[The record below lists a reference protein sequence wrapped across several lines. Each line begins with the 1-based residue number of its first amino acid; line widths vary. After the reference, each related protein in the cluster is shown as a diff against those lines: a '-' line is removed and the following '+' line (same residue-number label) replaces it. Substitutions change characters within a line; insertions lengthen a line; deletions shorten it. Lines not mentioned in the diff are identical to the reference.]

1 MKRLHSGVN
10 PCHFLDK
17 LNWSKL
23 ESWGYQPVKISWS
36 YSYSLRRFDTKAY
49 KRVTDGRTRVSTMH
63 GYYSAL
69 HYIGLHSTLCW
80 RAVKRLDGPTQ
91 GQAYLQTKCNRESPL
106 YMAYSPDSA
115 FNGRI
120 AYNNFR
126 VSVNLSNAVYS
137 RVIIPQQNQL
147 EGFSTTDRLPYN
159 LLNALICV

>member
-1 MKRLHSGVN
+1 
-10 PCHFLDK
+10 
-17 LNWSKL
+17 
-23 ESWGYQPVKISWS
+23 
-36 YSYSLRRFDTKAY
+36 
-49 KRVTDGRTRVSTMH
+49 
-63 GYYSAL
+63 
-69 HYIGLHSTLCW
+69 
-80 RAVKRLDGPTQ
+80 
-91 GQAYLQTKCNRESPL
+91 
-106 YMAYSPDSA
+106 MAYSPDSA